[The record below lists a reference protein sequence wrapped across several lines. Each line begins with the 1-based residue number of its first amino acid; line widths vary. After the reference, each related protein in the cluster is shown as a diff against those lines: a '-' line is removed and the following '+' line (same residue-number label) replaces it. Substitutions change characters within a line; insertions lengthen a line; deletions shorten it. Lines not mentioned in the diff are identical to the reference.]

1 MNCAAAVLAAA
12 AVVLCL
18 RVASG
23 RAQLLGQQPCDAQDV
38 VIGLSVG
45 PTLMEQSAADGF
57 RAAIAEAS
65 RITRLGLRLVEY
77 NHTCDEQLVANVE
90 RLVVHDSALLVVGRP
105 GNTTTE
111 KNVLELLKR
120 HSVPLVGFVSGS
132 ETLRNITNNTAPFRV
147 GGKDVV
153 LPVVVNVRGS
163 VHDEINNVLSVLSR
177 DVSVVTAVAV
187 VAEDTPLGIFAT
199 TYTNRALSIFNLS
212 LLSNYTFT
220 NTSTTDADMRWAENT
235 LFHSSGQ
242 RAPKAVIVCTSPTTA
257 IRYVTWLAHSAH
269 TGVRLFLMSWTSA
282 LDLTTALRADA
293 ETRRLLAAKN
303 ISLYFTQT
311 MPFPTPPADKLD
323 QAIPLLQQFSLV
335 PLAHKPHSALEGYLT
350 GWFIY
355 DVAQKAVARHGLPL
369 TRGDFLNSVF
379 VDTRTFSVLGV
390 TLGPYGDGG
399 ISGPRSTQSAGDAC
413 NQGVHEVFMTK
424 IDLATCLEAPV
435 PGGSLKFAGCHTQML
450 GNQSAVTTVGTI
462 LRPGNAEDMVARSG
476 LMGAVQDY
484 GSQTTRIMMLRSVTG
499 SVDSTRGPFERSG
512 TVAVVSPTLE
522 TKKSAEPLKNMAVIS
537 PMPGLWA
544 LRRPLDMTSKLI
556 HLFPSSYDE
565 VQTAFEFFRL
575 HNISSYVVILN
586 DASPYNFECADRFAV
601 LKKNYTDGEI
611 TVERNAKNIA
621 QYILDRVHTVRGFVI
636 LGGSF
641 DPHSVAGNNTVFL
654 LNSQVR
660 ASTKHPE
667 SWTSTY
673 RLSVTPP
680 TSYFAS
686 TSELR
691 TDYSSW
697 VSAEDATEES
707 FASFFVGK
715 FLSQVVLKA
724 SNSHPGQVLTAD
736 DIVDAVYEKGSFT
749 IEGIEIGPFSNEC
762 KDTRFCCNQG
772 LNTVYVLQGAFNNK
786 IVWNYDKGNC
796 GRLYLPEENSQNDS
810 DILAIIL
817 SVCVGGVFILCMV
830 SVTVAIWKHRRVEFF
845 NIRRGEL
852 ELGSCIGHGRVGSM
866 YLADWHG
873 TAVAVRVIDK
883 KATPKEDQRLIK
895 DEVLLLHKHHHPNL
909 LMLMGF
915 CETKTELLVVTEY
928 MEGGTVSDFLAR
940 GKPFVHVFT
949 LLSMA
954 FDVLKGIAYLH
965 SCKPAIVHGSISARN
980 LMIDG
985 QGTVKVSDL
994 WYSNKRGA
1002 FSSSGSS
1009 SKALSRVGWQP
1020 PEVIAQAPLTP
1031 AADVYAFGIVLWELI
1046 APPDLTMS
1054 SSSTPASANSSRAP
1068 TPCAT
1073 PDAVSIS
1080 ISVGAG
1086 EVRQS
1091 TQLGPPVLPPSMSPE
1106 VVELLESCW
1115 QMQPE
1120 RRPSVFQILR
1130 HWSTTFGSLGKFEIP
1145 QDFEVPM
1152 GEELHT
1158 RQPSQV
1164 AINNVSDNNKTGL
1177 GNVDGDL
1184 SDEVEATMAS
1194 FMPVSADSEALQ
1206 TPRASEADL
1215 YAIAHYSAGQSVA

>member
-77 NHTCDEQLVANVE
+77 NHSNEDMLVANVE
-90 RLVVHDSALLVVGRP
+90 RLVVNDSALLVVGRP

-120 HSVPLVGFVSGS
+120 HRVPLVGFVSGS
-132 ETLRNITNNTAPFRV
+132 ESLRDLKNITAQFSV
-147 GGKDVV
+147 GATSTVSLKRKETIVD
-153 LPVVVNVRGS
+153 LPLVVNVRGS
-163 VHDEINNVLSVLSR
+163 VRDELNNVVSVLLR
-177 DVSVVTAVAV
+177 DWATISAVAL
-187 VAEDTPLGIFAT
+187 VADNTPLGEVAT
-199 TYTNRALSIFNLS
+199 GYTNTALAVFNGRG
-212 LLSNYTFT
+212 LLSNYTFGR
-220 NTSTTDADMRWAENT
+220 NVLDADLQRAEDV

-242 RAPKAVIVCTSPTTA
+242 RAPAAVIVCTESKTT
-257 IRYVTWLAHSAH
+257 IRFVQRLAHCAH

-282 LDLTTALRADA
+282 MDLTTALHADN
-293 ETRRLLAAKN
+293 ETRGLLAAKN

-369 TRGDFLNSVF
+369 KPGEFLYSVF

-399 ISGPRSTQSAGDAC
+399 ISGPRSMQSSGDAC

-424 IDLATCLEAPV
+424 IDLATCLEAPL
-435 PGGSLKFAGCHTQML
+435 PGASLKFAGCHTQML
-450 GNQSAVTTVGTI
+450 ENRSSVTSVGSI
-462 LRPGNAEDMVARSG
+462 LRPGNADDMVARSG
-476 LMGAVQDY
+476 LLGAVQDY
-484 GSQTTRIMMLRSVTG
+484 GSQSAKAVLLRSVTG
-499 SVDSTRGPFERSG
+499 SVEKTLEQLNESG
-512 TVAVVSPTLE
+512 TVVVVGPTLASKE
-522 TKKSAEPLKNMAVIS
+522 LAERLNAYAVLS

-544 LRRPLDMTSKLI
+544 LRRPLDMMI

-565 VQTAFEFFRL
+565 VQTAFEFFHL
-575 HNISSYVVILN
+575 KDIEDYAVVIN
-586 DASPYNFECADRFAV
+586 GASAFSTECIDRFKV
-601 LKKNYTDGEI
+601 LTKNITDGHVVLES
-611 TVERNAKNIA
+611 EEKNATK
-621 QYILDRVHTVRGFVI
+621 YILEEGRGHAGYFI
-636 LGGSF
+636 LGGAF
-641 DPHSVAGNNTVFL
+641 DPHSVEGTNATIV

-660 ASTKHPE
+660 AIRTFPNSRA
-667 SWTSTY
+667 WTTTY
-673 RLSVTPP
+673 RLSVAPP
-680 TSYFAS
+680 STLFATTSS
-686 TSELR
+686 LR
-691 TDYSSW
+691 SDYDAW
-697 VSAEDATEES
+697 VSSEDTDENS

-715 FLSQVVLKA
+715 FLTQVINHAAKDTMQDYL
-724 SNSHPGQVLTAD
+724 LTAD
-736 DIVDAVYEKGSFT
+736 DIVEAVYDKGSFT
-749 IEGIEIGPFSNEC
+749 IEGIEIGPFSDEC
-762 KDTRFCCNQG
+762 KDTYFCCNQG
-772 LNTVYVLQGAFNNK
+772 LNTVYVLQGAYSNN
-786 IVWNYDKGNC
+786 IVWHNDQGNC
-796 GRLYLPEENSQNDS
+796 GRRYLTKTITTAPRARASYALEIALGAGCGSAFV
-810 DILAIIL
+810 LCII
-817 SVCVGGVFILCMV
+817 
-830 SVTVAIWKHRRVEFF
+830 VAAVAVWMQRRVEFF

-852 ELGSCIGHGRVGSM
+852 ELGNCIGHGRVGSM

-873 TAVAVRVIDK
+873 TPVAVRLIDK

-895 DEVLLLHKHHHPNL
+895 EEVLLLHKHHHPNL
-909 LMLMGF
+909 LMLMGY

-940 GKPFVHVFT
+940 GKPFVQVFT
-949 LLSMA
+949 LISMA

-965 SCKPAIVHGSISARN
+965 SCKPAIVHGSICSHN
-980 LMIDG
+980 LLIDS

-1046 APPDLTMS
+1046 APTDLT
-1054 SSSTPASANSSRAP
+1054 
-1068 TPCAT
+1068 
-1073 PDAVSIS
+1073 I
-1080 ISVGAG
+1080 ISVGGGAG
-1086 EVRQS
+1086 E
-1091 TQLGPPVLPPSMSPE
+1091 SMSPE

-1164 AINNVSDNNKTGL
+1164 AINNINDRKM
-1177 GNVDGDL
+1177 GNGDGEL
-1184 SDEVEATMAS
+1184 IDEIEATMAS
-1194 FMPVSADSEALQ
+1194 FMPVNEDSDALQ
-1206 TPRASEADL
+1206 TPQASGAEL
-1215 YAIAHYSAGQSVA
+1215 YAITHYAATHGLPPQQSPLSPEQVTTEAASTVV